1 MWWGW
6 CCRLFCR
13 RRVVFRELLAVV
25 LPVFESA
32 ALPAAAP
39 LAACRSRRFGALSI
53 RGEAGAA
60 AFLRRGLA
68 SRALAYLNMLLL
80 PAAGRL
86 LLPAAAA
93 AAPEI
98 RFAALFS
105 AASAVATAGRSATPL
120 QQYNARVPKVLPFC
134 SATDSARRVTAP
146 HLPIHFN

>member
-86 LLPAAAA
+86 LLPAAACCC
-93 AAPEI
+93 
-98 RFAALFS
+98 LLLLLL
-105 AASAVATAGRSATPL
+105 PL
-120 QQYNARVPKVLPFC
+120 KSDLPHYSVLP
-134 SATDSARRVTAP
+134 V
-146 HLPIHFN
+146 L